1 MYIKTNKHFFFQFL
15 YIQALLVY
23 IKREGLQIF
32 RFEFFSHKYYMNN
45 LPIEPKLVEYNRL
58 KKLLRHSYNEG
69 SSPFTQI
76 VSKYSSI
83 IKDNWFNII
92 VILFVIIMI
101 LLFFTKNKSID
112 EIDSDPNDQ
121 NTMFSEIEFEE
132 KNIKKQKKY
141 NNINEYYTQN
151 FRLYKK

>member
-1 MYIKTNKHFFFQFL
+1 
-15 YIQALLVY
+15 
-23 IKREGLQIF
+23 
-32 RFEFFSHKYYMNN
+32 MNH

-58 KKLLRHSYNEG
+58 KKLLRNSYNEG

-92 VILFVIIMI
+92 IITFIIIMI
-101 LLFFTKNKSID
+101 LLFLTKNKTKNISNDKD
-112 EIDSDPNDQ
+112 EIDDFD
-121 NTMFSEIEFEE
+121 IEFDK

>member
-1 MYIKTNKHFFFQFL
+1 
-15 YIQALLVY
+15 
-23 IKREGLQIF
+23 
-32 RFEFFSHKYYMNN
+32 MNH

-58 KKLLRHSYNEG
+58 KKLLRNSYNEG
-69 SSPFTQI
+69 SSPFTSI
-76 VSKYSSI
+76 LAKYSSI

-92 VILFVIIMI
+92 IIIFIIVIIL
-101 LLFFTKNKSID
+101 LLFNKKKSESTDDDPID
-112 EIDSDPNDQ
+112 ET
-121 NTMFSEIEFEE
+121 TMFSEIEFEE

>member
-1 MYIKTNKHFFFQFL
+1 
-15 YIQALLVY
+15 
-23 IKREGLQIF
+23 
-32 RFEFFSHKYYMNN
+32 MNH
-45 LPIEPKLVEYNRL
+45 LPIEPKLVEYNTL
-58 KKLLRHSYNEG
+58 KKLLRNSYNEG

-92 VILFVIIMI
+92 IITFIIIMM
-101 LLFFTKNKSID
+101 LLFLTKNKTKKISNDED
-112 EIDSDPNDQ
+112 EIDDFD
-121 NTMFSEIEFEE
+121 IEFEK

-141 NNINEYYTQN
+141 NNINEYYSQN

>member
-1 MYIKTNKHFFFQFL
+1 
-15 YIQALLVY
+15 
-23 IKREGLQIF
+23 
-32 RFEFFSHKYYMNN
+32 MNN

-76 VSKYSSI
+76 VSKYSTV

>member
-1 MYIKTNKHFFFQFL
+1 
-15 YIQALLVY
+15 
-23 IKREGLQIF
+23 
-32 RFEFFSHKYYMNN
+32 MNH

-69 SSPFTQI
+69 SSPFTSI
-76 VSKYSSI
+76 LAKYSSI

-92 VILFVIIMI
+92 VIIFVIIMI
-101 LLFFTKNKSID
+101 LLFCNKNKINPIDDTID
-112 EIDSDPNDQ
+112 E

>member
-1 MYIKTNKHFFFQFL
+1 
-15 YIQALLVY
+15 
-23 IKREGLQIF
+23 
-32 RFEFFSHKYYMNN
+32 MNH

-58 KKLLRHSYNEG
+58 KKLLRNSYNEG

-92 VILFVIIMI
+92 IIIFVIIMI
-101 LLFFTKNKSID
+101 LLFLTKNKTKNISNDKD
-112 EIDSDPNDQ
+112 EIDDFD
-121 NTMFSEIEFEE
+121 IEFEK
-132 KNIKKQKKY
+132 KNIKKHKKY

>member
-1 MYIKTNKHFFFQFL
+1 
-15 YIQALLVY
+15 
-23 IKREGLQIF
+23 
-32 RFEFFSHKYYMNN
+32 MNH

-69 SSPFTQI
+69 SSPFTSI

-92 VILFVIIMI
+92 VILFIIIII
-101 LLFFTKNKSID
+101 LLFFTKNKSTD
-112 EIDSDPNDQ
+112 DSPHSEPNDE